1 MAIMD
6 IRMMCVGR
14 MILPFDRVAGAVLSG
29 GFLQAGRGVALAV
42 ALGCAPMAALMLPV
56 PVAAQESGQA
66 DGTVATVPPAVAAEV
81 QTLIQT
87 MRIADI
93 VGILHEEGIAYG
105 TKLEEDMFPGAGGQ
119 GWAATVGQIYD
130 VSRMQEALVASLTR
144 ELAETPEQIAAM
156 ETFFGSELGQT
167 VLKLEVEA
175 RRTLLDEEAEQAAR
189 IAWEDLGAGE
199 TARVAQLE
207 RFVAANDL
215 IESNVMGAL
224 NANLAFYRGM
234 QEGGAFGGEMTE
246 EQMLT
251 DVWGQEEDVRR
262 QTTEWLYPYLTLA
275 YGPLSDAELDRY
287 IAFSESPEGQVLNA
301 ALFVAFDEVFTPISR
316 ALGVAVARQMA
327 GQDI

>member
-1 MAIMD
+1 MD
-6 IRMMCVGR
+6 IRKMRVGR
-14 MILPFDRVAGAVLSG
+14 MVLSFDRVAGFVRSG
-29 GFLQAGRGVALAV
+29 GLLRAGRGVALGV
-42 ALGCAPMAALMLPV
+42 ALGCAPMAALILPV
-56 PVAAQESGQA
+56 PVVAQESGQA
-66 DGTVATVPPAVAAEV
+66 EGTVTAVPATVAADVQSLV
-81 QTLIQT
+81 QT
-87 MRIADI
+87 MKIADI
-93 VGILHEEGIAYG
+93 VGILREEGIAYG
-105 TKLEEDMFPGAGGQ
+105 SKLEADMFPGAGGQ
-119 GWAATVGQIYD
+119 GWEATVGLIYD
-130 VSRMQEALVASLTR
+130 VSRMQEALVARLTR

-156 ETFFGSELGQT
+156 EAFFGSDLGQT

-175 RRTLLDEEAEQAAR
+175 RRTLLDEAAEQAAR

-199 TARVAQLE
+199 SARVGQLE

-262 QTTEWLYPYLTLA
+262 QTSEWLYSYLTLA
-275 YGPLSDAELDRY
+275 YGPLTDEELDSY